1 MNTRRQAVQRVFLGG
16 PGTSVR
22 QSIERHQAIVMAV
35 ALIAALAISS
45 AWLAFPYLM
54 EGRGIMSGVGSQ
66 VQEGRR
72 AKAFSIGQ
80 FLTRVAPGP
89 GEADVDV
96 LYATPEYFEVADKA
110 RVVATYRPDRYHVFV
125 INETTHVNDL
135 PPELPKATLL
145 VDGKPYASADVE
157 GPTNVAH
164 HRSVVTRFHVLNA
177 EGQRIIGDGARQ
189 LELRLTSAWDIART
203 PRSAVWQLPLT
214 YPPELLQGDRWTLVM
229 ILGLSAG
236 LLSFVLT
243 PCLLQLIVIY
253 IATLTGFSA
262 EESMRPEAA
271 GRRMLL
277 IALAFVLGFSGLFT
291 LAGAVIGY
299 AGKEVQLFLAEWSR
313 EISIGAGI
321 VVIALGLWVGV
332 RSRAPLVCKI
342 PRLGVAGS
350 LDRRGIV
357 RSALMAA
364 GFTLGCVTCFGGAII
379 ATLLVYVG
387 TLGSPAVGA
396 ALMLTFSLGVAV
408 PFLLAAMFLSH
419 VLPLLTRLTRYA
431 PYLGFASMIVIVA
444 FGTVLVTDNF
454 HVFSSFIYPFLG
466 LGGDA
471 VHP

>member
-1 MNTRRQAVQRVFLGG
+1 MTTQRQAVQSVSLGG
-16 PGTSVR
+16 LGTSVR
-22 QSIERHQAIVMAV
+22 QSIERHQGVVMAV

-54 EGRGIMSGVGSQ
+54 EGRGIMFGVGSE

-72 AKAFSIGQ
+72 AKALSIGQ

-145 VDGKPYASADVE
+145 VDGKPYAPADVE
-157 GPTNVAH
+157 GAIDVAH
-164 HRSVVTRFHVLNA
+164 HRSTTVRFHVLNA
-177 EGQRIIGDGARQ
+177 EGERIIGDDTRR
-189 LELRLTSAWDIART
+189 LELRLTSVWDVART
-203 PRSAVWQLPLT
+203 PRSAVWELPLN
-214 YPPELLQGDRWTLVM
+214 YPPELLQGERWTPVM
-229 ILGLSAG
+229 ILALSAG

-262 EESMRPEAA
+262 EEGMRPGAVPAA
-271 GRRMLL
+271 ASRRMLL
-277 IALAFVLGFSGLFT
+277 GALGFVAGFSGLFT
-291 LAGAVIGY
+291 LAGAVIGF

-342 PRLGVAGS
+342 PSLGAAEG
-350 LDRRGIV
+350 LDQRGVV
-357 RSALMAA
+357 RSVLMAA

-396 ALMLTFSLGVAV
+396 AVMLVFSLGVAV
-408 PFLLAAMFLSH
+408 PFLLAAMFLSR
-419 VLPLLTRLTRYA
+419 VMPLLTHLTRYA
-431 PYLGFASMIVIVA
+431 PYLGFASMVVIVA
-444 FGTVLVTDNF
+444 FGAVLVTDNF

-466 LGGDA
+466 LG
-471 VHP
+471 